1 LQNLLYASQ
10 YPPRPEWE
18 TEKDNEVSI
27 MPVINRVAEMQDQVA
42 EWRRHLHQ
50 NPELLYDVHETSKFV
65 AEKLRSFGCDI
76 VETGIGQTGVVAV
89 IKGNQGEGPVVG
101 FRADM
106 DALPILE
113 TSGKPWASKTPGKA
127 HSCGHDGHTAML
139 LGAAQYLAETRNFKG
154 SVAVIFQPAEEGG
167 AGALAMI
174 NDGLMERF
182 GIAQVFGMHN
192 EPRLPVGSFAIRKGS
207 TMAAADTFEI
217 TVHGRGSHAAQPHLS
232 IDPVLASSHIVVAL
246 QSIVSRETDPL
257 KSLVVTVASIHGGEA
272 NNVIP
277 AYVKLGGTVRTLL
290 PETRDF
296 AEKRLTEV
304 AQSTAIAHGAS
315 AEIVYRRGY
324 PVTFNHDEETD
335 FAVEIA
341 SKVAGARAVHTN
353 VPPHMGAEDFS
364 YMLESRPGAFIFIG
378 NGETASLHN
387 AAYDFNDEAIPY
399 GVSYWVTLA
408 ETALAA

>member
-1 LQNLLYASQ
+1 
-10 YPPRPEWE
+10 
-18 TEKDNEVSI
+18 
-27 MPVINRVAEMQDQVA
+27 MPVINRVAEMQDQIA
-42 EWRRHLHQ
+42 EWRRHIHE

-65 AEKLRSFGCDI
+65 AEKLKAFGVDV
-76 VETGIGQTGVVAV
+76 VETGIGRTGVVGI
-89 IKGNQGEGPVVG
+89 IKGNLGDGPVIG

-106 DALPILE
+106 DALPIFE

-174 NDGLMERF
+174 NDGLMEKF
-182 GIAQVFGMHN
+182 GIEEVYGMHN
-192 EPRLPVGSFAIRKGS
+192 EPRLPVGSFATRKGGV
-207 TMAAADTFEI
+207 MAAADTFEI
-217 TVHGRGSHAAQPHLS
+217 TINGRGSHAAQPHNS
-232 IDPVLASSHIVVAL
+232 IDPVLAASHVVVAL
-246 QSIVSRETDPL
+246 QSIVSREMDPL
-257 KSLVVTVASIHGGEA
+257 KSLVVTVASVHGGDA

-277 AYVKLGGTVRTLL
+277 AFVKLGGTVRTLL
-290 PETRDF
+290 PETREF
-296 AEKRLTEV
+296 AEKRLKEV
-304 AQSTAIAHGAS
+304 AEATAIAHGAT
-315 AEIVYRRGY
+315 AEVNYRRGY

-341 SKVAGARAVHTN
+341 SKIVGPKAVNTGMA
-353 VPPHMGAEDFS
+353 PHMGAEDFS
-364 YMLESRPGAFIFIG
+364 YMLEKRPGAFIFIG

-387 AAYDFNDEAIPY
+387 AAYDFNDEAIPF

>member
-1 LQNLLYASQ
+1 
-10 YPPRPEWE
+10 
-18 TEKDNEVSI
+18 
-27 MPVINRVAEMQDQVA
+27 MPVLNRVAEMQDEVA
-42 EWRRHLHQ
+42 EWRRHIHQ
-50 NPELLYDVHETSKFV
+50 NPEILYEVHETAKFV
-65 AEKLRSFGCDI
+65 AEKLKSFGCDV
-76 VETGIGQTGVVAV
+76 VEAGIGKTGVVGI
-89 IKGNQGEGPVVG
+89 IKGRRGDGPVIG

-139 LGAAQYLAETRNFKG
+139 LGAAQYLAETRNFSG

-174 NDGLMERF
+174 DDGLMEKF
-182 GIAQVFGMHN
+182 GIKQVYGMHN
-192 EPRLPVGSFAIRKGS
+192 EPRLPVGHFSIRKGS
-207 TMAAADTFEI
+207 VMAAADSFEI
-217 TVHGRGSHAAQPHLS
+217 TIHGRGSHAAQPHLS
-232 IDPVLASSHIVVAL
+232 VDPVLASAHIIIAL

-257 KSLVVTVASIHGGEA
+257 KSLVVTVATTHGGEA

-277 AYVKLGGTVRTLL
+277 GFVKLTGTVRTLL

-304 AQSTAIAHGAS
+304 AQSTAIAHGAT
-315 AEIVYRRGY
+315 AEVVYRRGY
-324 PVTFNHDEETD
+324 PVTFNHADETD
-335 FAVEIA
+335 FAIEIA
-341 SKVAGARAVHTN
+341 SRIAGGKAVTTDA
-353 VPPHMGAEDFS
+353 PPHMGAEDFS
-364 YMLESRPGAFIFIG
+364 YMLEKRPGAFIFIG
-378 NGETASLHN
+378 NGDTATLHN
-387 AAYDFNDEAIPY
+387 PAYDFNDEAIPY

>member
-1 LQNLLYASQ
+1 
-10 YPPRPEWE
+10 
-18 TEKDNEVSI
+18 
-27 MPVINRVAEMQDQVA
+27 MPVINRVAEMQDEIA
-42 EWRRHLHQ
+42 EWRRHIHE
-50 NPELLYDVHETSKFV
+50 NPELLYDVHQTSAFV
-65 AEKLRSFGCDI
+65 AGKLKSFGVDV
-76 VETGIGQTGVVAV
+76 VETGIGKTGVVGI
-89 IKGNQGEGPVVG
+89 IKGNQGEGPVIG

-106 DALPILE
+106 DALPIFE

-154 SVAVIFQPAEEGG
+154 AVAVIFQPAEEGG

-174 NDGLMERF
+174 NDGLMEKF
-182 GIAQVFGMHN
+182 GIAQVYGMHN
-192 EPRLPVGSFAIRKGS
+192 EPRLPVGNFAIRKGGI
-207 TMAAADTFEI
+207 MAAADTFEI
-217 TVHGRGSHAAQPHLS
+217 TINGRGSHAAQPHNS
-232 IDPVLASSHIVVAL
+232 IDPILVSSHIVLAL

-272 NNVIP
+272 SNVIP
-277 AYVKLGGTVRTLL
+277 AFVKLAGTVRTLL

-304 AQSTAIAHGAS
+304 AQSTAIAHGAT
-315 AEIVYRRGY
+315 ADVMYRRGY
-324 PVTFNHDEETD
+324 PVTFNHDDETD

-341 SKVAGARAVHTN
+341 AKVAGPRAVNTGMA
-353 VPPHMGAEDFS
+353 PHMGAEDFS
-364 YMLESRPGAFIFIG
+364 YMLEKRPGAFIFIG